1 MFSIIIAAHGNLA
14 ASLMESGEMIS
25 GEAKNVYGVEFRP
38 GENTDTLIEKY
49 NIIINGEGLADS
61 KILFLVDLF
70 GGSPY
75 NAASMLA
82 MKNDNI
88 DIITGVNL
96 PIYLETKMDQNS
108 KELEEVVS
116 YIKEIAPSTVVSFKD
131 LAANVEEDDFD
142 ED

>member
-1 MFSIIIAAHGNLA
+1 MFSIIVAAHGELA
-14 ASLMESGEMIS
+14 TSLIASGEMIS
-25 GEAKNVYGVEFRP
+25 GDSEKTFAVEFNP

-49 NIIINGEGLADS
+49 NSIIKEEELQSS

-88 DIITGVNL
+88 DIVAGVNL
-96 PIYLETKMDQNS
+96 PIYLEIKMNQKS
-108 KELEEVVS
+108 KEVEDVVAD
-116 YIKEIAPSTVVSFKD
+116 ITDLAPTTIVSFKR
-131 LAANVEEDDFD
+131 LAANIEEDDFD

>member
-1 MFSIIIAAHGNLA
+1 MFSIIVAAHGNLA

-25 GEAKNVYGVEFRP
+25 GEAENVYGVEFRP

-82 MKNDNI
+82 MKNENI

-96 PIYLETKMDQNS
+96 PIYLETKMNQNS

-131 LAANVEEDDFD
+131 LAANVEEDDLD

>member
-1 MFSIIIAAHGNLA
+1 MFSIIVAAHGNLA

-25 GEAKNVYGVEFRP
+25 GEAKNVYSVEFRP

-49 NIIINGEGLADS
+49 NIIINGEGLTDS

-82 MKNDNI
+82 MKNENI

-96 PIYLETKMDQNS
+96 PIYLETKMNQNS

-131 LAANVEEDDFD
+131 LAANVEEDDLD